1 MNHTCGT
8 VLLINPPVYD
18 FAVYDLFS
26 KPLGLL
32 YLAAR
37 LRRAGY
43 TVRLID
49 CMDRHFPELTRQHHP
64 PTVKDNGTGKYFSQ
78 IIERPGCLQ
87 DIPRYYRRHGLP
99 EDMLA
104 GALESLAAEEKPI
117 AVLLTSIMTYW
128 YPGVRD
134 TISLVR
140 KILPGTPIGLGGVY
154 ATLMPGHAQ
163 RVCQPDRL
171 FTGCD
176 INPLLQWL
184 SSLPGHEIPCQPD
197 RAEFTSWPVPAY
209 DLYSRL
215 DYLALMTSLGCPF
228 RCDYCASRILQPRIQ
243 RLAPETF
250 VEQLLSLL
258 PLVTPIQGKCHIA
271 ITDDALLVD
280 APRHFIPILRL
291 IQDLNLPLVFHCP
304 NGLHARFITAEVA
317 ERMYTCR
324 FQMIR
329 LSYESAAPD
338 SLAQTASDG
347 KITDQDFAAA
357 VTHLKNA
364 GYSPGQLEAYVLTGL
379 PGQSMREN
387 ELSVQA
393 VHELGVK
400 IKLCQ
405 YSPVPGTPLF
415 DLSCREYG
423 VNADEP
429 LLHNNTIL
437 PSLDKRVSISDFQQ
451 FKNHVQQYNLR

>member
-1 MNHTCGT
+1 MDKT

-18 FAVYDLFS
+18 FAAHDLFS

-37 LRRAGY
+37 LRRVGY
-43 TVRLID
+43 TVRLLD
-49 CMDRHFPELTRQHHP
+49 CMDRHHP
-64 PTVKDNGTGKYFSQ
+64 ALLARYSLPVVKDNGTGKYFSQ
-78 IIERPGCLQ
+78 IIERPACLQ
-87 DIPRYYRRHGLP
+87 NIPRYYRRYGLP
-99 EDMLA
+99 EDIVT
-104 GALESLAAEEKPI
+104 GELESLAGEEKPV

-140 KILPGTPIGLGGVY
+140 KILPGTPVGLGGVY
-154 ATLMPGHAQ
+154 ATLMPEHAQ

-184 SSLPGHEIPCQPD
+184 STLTGNEIPYQPVA
-197 RAEFTSWPVPAY
+197 AEFSGWPAPAY
-209 DLYSRL
+209 DLYGRL

-228 RCDYCASRILQPRIQ
+228 RCDYCASRILQPQLQ
-243 RLAPETF
+243 RLAPDTF
-250 VEQLLSLL
+250 VEQLRRLL
-258 PLVTPIQGKCHIA
+258 PLVMPIQGKCHIA

-280 APRHFIPILRL
+280 AQRYIIPILRRV
-291 IQDLNLPLVFHCP
+291 QDLNLPLVFHCP

-317 ERMYTCR
+317 EWMYACR

-364 GYSPGQLEAYVLTGL
+364 GYSVGQLEAYVLTGL

-387 ELSVQA
+387 ELSVLA
-393 VHELGVK
+393 VHDLGVK

-423 VNADEP
+423 VNPEEP
-429 LLHNNTIL
+429 LLHNNSIL
-437 PSLDKRVSISDFQQ
+437 PSLDQRVGYSGFQQ
-451 FKNHVQQYNLR
+451 FKERVQKLNQNL